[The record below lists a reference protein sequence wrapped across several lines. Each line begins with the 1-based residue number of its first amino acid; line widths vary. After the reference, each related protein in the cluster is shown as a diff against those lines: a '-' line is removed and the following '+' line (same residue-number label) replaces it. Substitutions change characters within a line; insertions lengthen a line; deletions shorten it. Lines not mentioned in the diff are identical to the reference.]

1 MILEFRTKG
10 DKPRYLCFDTTAEVY
25 STWARPGTTLD
36 LPQLSV
42 KDYRELIAKLINN
55 GYHCISFVY

>member
-10 DKPRYLCFDTTAEVY
+10 DKPHYLCFDTGAEIY
-25 STWARPGTTLD
+25 STWARAGTTLN

-42 KDYRELIAKLINN
+42 RDYNELIARLENN
-55 GYHCISFVY
+55 GYYRVCYV